1 MKLLTLTNRYYLA
14 SILPILLVGGFLA
27 YIILRGIINH
37 EFNQKLFAE
46 KKQFIYEWHSYENLR
61 ETLYLNVGDKIEVKM
76 VDYDPKIKSI
86 LSDTTM
92 YDSFEKKEL
101 PYRLLKFSD
110 KINDQFYIITITKS
124 MLPTE
129 DLIQGVGQI
138 ILILIAGLV
147 LSIGLVSR
155 AISKKIWT
163 PFNNAIFSLKNY
175 QISTPANIHFDTTSI
190 DEFKELNQVLTNMI
204 NKSRKDYVSL
214 KEFTENASHEIQ
226 TPLAIIKSK
235 AELLLQDVNLN
246 QENLQDVGKIYEA
259 ANRLSRLKQG
269 LTMLAKMDN
278 NQFEEVEPIEVAEFI
293 TNSLENYEELI
304 TLKEIDLTTVFNG
317 APTLILNN
325 TLAYVLVTNLIN
337 NAIKHNHSQG
347 KIQITLNNDELIVE
361 NSGQPMYEDP
371 ENYFHRFK
379 KGSAQSDSSGLG
391 LALVKKICD
400 IYKMSISYTVNDT
413 KHRIAIQF

>member
-1 MKLLTLTNRYYLA
+1 MKLLSLTNRYYLA

-37 EFNQKLFAE
+37 EFNEKLFAE
-46 KKQFIYEWHSYENLR
+46 KKQFIHEWHTYKNLR
-61 ETLYLNVGDKIEVKM
+61 ETLYLNVGDKIEVKA
-76 VDYDPKIKSI
+76 VEYDPEIGSI
-86 LSDTTM
+86 LSDTIM

-101 PYRLLKFSD
+101 PYRLLKFSHKFD
-110 KINDQFYIITITKS
+110 DRFYLVTITKS

-147 LSIGLVSR
+147 LSLGFVSR

-163 PFNNAIFSLKNY
+163 PFNNTIFSLKNY
-175 QISTPANIHFDTTSI
+175 QIATPANINFDKTTI
-190 DEFKELNQVLTNMI
+190 DEFKELNRVLIHMI
-204 NKSRKDYVSL
+204 DKSRKDYVSL

-235 AELLLQDVNLN
+235 AELLLQNGNLD
-246 QENLQDVGKIYEA
+246 QENLEDVGKIYEA

-278 NQFEEVEPIEVAEFI
+278 NQFEEVEPIEVAELI
-293 TNSLENYEELI
+293 TSSLENYEELI
-304 TLKEIDLTTVFNG
+304 AMKEISLTKTYNSS
-317 APTLILNN
+317 PTLVLNN

-337 NAIKHNHSQG
+337 NAIKHNLKQG
-347 KIQITLNNDELIVE
+347 SINIILNNDELIIE
-361 NSGQPMYEDP
+361 NPGQPLSDDP
-371 ENYFHRFK
+371 ENYFNRFK

-391 LALVKKICD
+391 LALIKKICD
-400 IYKMSISYTVNDT
+400 IYDMRISYTVNEA